1 MDEKSHHL
9 LSKEIVWKD
18 HLFGQIETVFLT
30 HDLELPPTQH
40 ASHHQDYYNPENQQ
54 WHWKIPM
61 FNSKTSSFM
70 VDFPASHVNFQGG
83 KPVFATSIQT
93 MMGFLLTKKKSG
105 PARAQRLPQASLC
118 RHPHPSTPGCLTHR
132 CAFVC
137 PGDTRKTLVVKTHSQ
152 TRYEHSWFRV

>member
-105 PARAQRLPQASLC
+105 SCKSSTTSPGFTLSPSSPINTWLSYPQMCLCLPR
-118 RHPHPSTPGCLTHR
+118 RHTENPGSKNPQPNTVR
-132 CAFVC
+132 
-137 PGDTRKTLVVKTHSQ
+137 TLMV
-152 TRYEHSWFRV
+152 